1 MRIRNALLVAI
12 AIVLL
17 AALPMQTASAFGGPW
32 GPCARLSDP
41 IYSDPFFNPLGP
53 NPGQV
58 RACYRRIWKYGPPPW
73 AITRP
78 RPVTPVFVLQTPA
91 ED

>member
-1 MRIRNALLVAI
+1 MWIRKAVLVAI

-17 AALPMQTASAFGGPW
+17 AALPMQSASAVGGPW

-41 IYSDPFFNPLGP
+41 MYSDPFFNPLGP

-58 RACYRRIWKYGPPPW
+58 RACYRRMWKYGPPPW
-73 AITRP
+73 AIAPP
-78 RPVTPVFVLQTPA
+78 RPITPVIVMPA
-91 ED
+91 PEE